1 MKKLLSILLSAG
13 LVVCLAACG
22 GEEKEVKETEPEVK
36 VSVEKPAEKAKQPKE
51 EKEESK
57 PEEKAEEKKP
67 EEAPKKEEEKPE
79 EPKEAE
85 QKPLTL
91 GSVKG
96 GVYEN
101 ECLGLGF
108 KLPESSW
115 KFADNA
121 QLEEANGISVTASGD
136 EIKAVLDGGKTLYA
150 MMAQGQTGS
159 AGITLENLTDEAMKI
174 DDTQYMTA
182 LMQRTQDAL
191 AQNGIENVD
200 INVGSVKI
208 GAKEYAAAQIS
219 SKVEDRQMYQTLFCA
234 RSGKTMM
241 VVTLGVVGENSTA
254 ALLESFYPLG

>member
-1 MKKLLSILLSAG
+1 MKKMLSVLLSAS

-22 GEEKEVKETEPEVK
+22 GEEKEAKTAEPEVK
-36 VSVEKPAEKAKQPKE
+36 VSVEKPDKKAEQPKN
-51 EKEESK
+51 EKEEAK
-57 PEEKAEEKKP
+57 PEEKP

-79 EPKEAE
+79 APKAAEP
-85 QKPLTL
+85 KPLTL
-91 GSVKG
+91 GTVKG
-96 GVYEN
+96 DVYEN

-108 KLPESSW
+108 RLPESSW
-115 KFADNA
+115 KFIDNA
-121 QLEEANGISVTASGD
+121 QLEEANGISVTASED
-136 EIKAVLDGGKTLYA
+136 EIKTALDSPKALYA

-159 AGITLENLTDEAMKI
+159 VGITLENLTDEAMKI

-182 LMQRTQDAL
+182 LMQKTQDAL

-200 INVGSVKI
+200 INVGSVKV

-219 SKVEDRQMYQTLFCA
+219 SKVENRQMYQTLFCA

-254 ALLESFYPLG
+254 ALLESFYSID